1 MHKFAENASNL
12 DHFEFGDSNK
22 LECDERTLFLVT
34 LQNLD
39 LNFKHK
45 NTFKC

>member
-12 DHFEFGDSNK
+12 DHFEFGVSNK
-22 LECDERTLFLVT
+22 LECDERTLFSVT
-34 LQNLD
+34 LQNRD